1 MNLNGLLLWSEIAIA
16 IVLLGSVI
24 VLVPHLY
31 KKLKYEIKTSASDS
45 NINDDTKKTW
55 VNAAEICL
63 IAVCILAMV
72 IGIIIL
78 LCSFPASKM
87 WTSFNFIKNLEP
99 SDWIGIWTSFIDI
112 AISIVMTYL
121 IFNYDKTI
129 QNAQEKQEEQEAA
142 RLDFE
147 RKQGESRA
155 LTQWASAMNFEDCII
170 SKVKYRHPTE
180 ITLLNDIKK
189 YGYNEVVRLTLISK
203 TPLPVFLK
211 FEVEKL
217 TLTTIR
223 YFCDDKNEIYN
234 AEFEKIEDYNEIVN
248 EKKSQSDIDCL
259 FQFYSLP
266 KKKNKISQA
275 NSGKELES
283 TKETKFEFYLFYN
296 SDTINEKLKALDAL
310 LFYRNDLEHISRMT
324 INIKGKLTD
333 TSGYYMEKD
342 NNGNDGAVDFR
353 LHLTGRVLLKDD
365 PRIEIVRIEYAP
377 E

>member
-1 MNLNGLLLWSEIAIA
+1 MNLNGLLLWPEIAITIA
-16 IVLLGSVI
+16 LLGSVI
-24 VLVPHLY
+24 FLVPRLY
-31 KKLKYEIKTSASDS
+31 KKLKDVIKTSASNS

-63 IAVCILAMV
+63 IAVCILAIV

-78 LCSFPASKM
+78 LCSLPASKM
-87 WTSFNFIKNLEP
+87 WTSFDFIKNLEP

-129 QNAQEKQEEQEAA
+129 QNAQEIQAGQETA
-142 RLDFE
+142 RIDFE

-189 YGYNEVVRLTLISK
+189 YGYNEVTRLTLISK

-223 YFCDDKNEIYN
+223 YFCDGDNETYN

-266 KKKNKISQA
+266 RKENKSQT
-275 NSGKELES
+275 NPSKVLES
-283 TKETKFEFYLFYN
+283 TLETKFEFYLFYDSN
-296 SDTINEKLKALDAL
+296 IVDEKLKALDAL
-310 LFYRNDLEHISRMT
+310 LFYQNDFEHISRMT
-324 INIKGKLTD
+324 IDINGKLTD

-342 NNGNDGAVDFR
+342 AKGNDGAVNFR